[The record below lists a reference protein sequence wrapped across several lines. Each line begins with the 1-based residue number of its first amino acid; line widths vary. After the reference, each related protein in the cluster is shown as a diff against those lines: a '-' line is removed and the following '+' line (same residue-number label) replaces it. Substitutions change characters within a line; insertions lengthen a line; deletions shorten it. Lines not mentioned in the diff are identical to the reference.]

1 MKKRWN
7 PKSYK
12 DLPYTPIMDRPTTH
26 NKTGVWRTFKP
37 IIDYE
42 KCTKCYICWKFC
54 PDASIT
60 IVKEEDGKVEID
72 YDHCK
77 GCAVCAEECPVKCIK
92 MERER

>member
-1 MKKRWN
+1 MKKRWD

-12 DLPYTPIMDRPTTH
+12 DLPYTPIMDKPTTH
-26 NKTGVWRTFKP
+26 NMTGVWRTFRP

-42 KCTKCYICWKFC
+42 KCTKCTICWKFC
-54 PDASIT
+54 PDAAVI

-77 GCAVCAEECPVKCIK
+77 GCGVCAEECPVKCIK